1 MGTHRQMQMVVT
13 RFERLTRRISLAGLM
28 SGHKAAEAL
37 EQGRVKVDNCVATA
51 NFKVFNE
58 AYVTVDGYE
67 VPPPAPSPK
76 LWGLYKPK
84 KTLCTTEEK
93 EGVNT
98 LRSLIRTW
106 DEKTVKKMGRSQTEG
121 LDKDTLQDKH
131 FIVLCGLAFN
141 ADGLVILTNDGLFAD
156 ALFRQEARLLSI
168 YDVKVAGDPP
178 VDLLH
183 NWRKAKGTR
192 AGGVNYGQVFVS
204 ITSRTST
211 ATRLRVRYVE
221 TPERPLDMLL
231 DRAKLRV
238 NRVRRYGFGPY
249 LLPQISESGVVE
261 LPVHSSL
268 FDFVPKADMRQVLVP
283 TRGGILGPDGRLSSV
298 GLRDSFVP
306 DSSATQEAT

>member
-1 MGTHRQMQMVVT
+1 MGQHRQMQMVVT

-58 AYVTVDGYE
+58 AHVTVDGRE
-67 VPPPAPSPK
+67 VPRPAPAPK
-76 LWGLYKPK
+76 IWGLFKPK
-84 KTLCTTEEK
+84 KILCTSEEK
-93 EGVNT
+93 EGVET
-98 LRSLIRTW
+98 LRTLIRRW
-106 DEKTVKKMGRSQTEG
+106 DEKTVKKMGAAQAEG
-121 LDKDTLQDKH
+121 LERDTLQDKH
-131 FIVLCGLAFN
+131 FIVVCGLAFN
-141 ADGLVILTNDGLFAD
+141 ADGLVLLTNDGLFAD
-156 ALFRQEARLLSI
+156 AVLRPEARILSI

-183 NWRKAKGTR
+183 AWRKGAR

-204 ITSRTST
+204 ITSRTQS

-231 DRAKLRV
+231 ERAKLRV
-238 NRVRRYGFGPY
+238 NRVQRHGFGPY
-249 LLPQISESGVVE
+249 MLPQISDSGVVE
-261 LPVHSSL
+261 LPMHPSL

-283 TRGGILGPDGRLSSV
+283 TRGGILGADGRISAV
-298 GLRDSFVP
+298 GLRESVVP
-306 DSSATQEAT
+306 DTSSTQEAS